1 MEINTKAEF
10 FRMWHQGLLGN
21 RTRLT
26 QDPDE
31 AWNWKSEEYGFR
43 MAPCGGGGGAWAGVP
58 RSQFWT
64 TYNEWKYSEKQ
75 TGFSFYIDDRVP
87 DSYQTIQGEI
97 CRTHRGLEGYIGAS
111 LFPMRVAM
119 AQGILKPRSSI
130 ETLVLLNSYMDPSSR
145 DDVDA
150 IFDLFPDATIE
161 FTCFKCP
168 VGVLRRNTMFWE
180 VRNY

>member
-26 QDPDE
+26 QNPQE
-31 AWNWKSEEYGFR
+31 AWDWGVEDYGFR
-43 MAPCGGGGGAWAGVP
+43 RAQRGGGGGPWLGVRRP
-58 RSQFWT
+58 LFWDAVSVWT
-64 TYNEWKYSEKQ
+64 RAKETS
-75 TGFSFYIDDRVP
+75 GDDFYIDDRVP

-119 AQGILKPRSSI
+119 SQGILKPRSSV

-150 IFDLFPDATIE
+150 IFDLFPDAIIE